1 MNAVAVRFG
10 RNLLRC
16 RRSAGLSQERLAA
29 AAGMHR
35 TEVGYLEHGQRCPRI
50 DTLVKLACALTVPT
64 DELLDGIAWVPGAAA
79 QRGGFSI
86 EGER

>member
-16 RRSAGLSQERLAA
+16 RRRAGLSQERLAA

-50 DTLVKLACALTVPT
+50 DTLVKLACALMVPA
-64 DELLDGIAWVPGAAA
+64 DELLDGIVWVPGAGPR
-79 QRGGFSI
+79 RGEFSI
-86 EGER
+86 GGGR